1 MHFISFS
8 RTLLWSMPAQE
19 WAQNLWKFTH
29 RITGSPFSSSLLFR
43 IFPYPP
49 TSVLWPPENSFSWFF
64 WPESWISLR
73 VSATHVLHCCAALQ
87 VRPTLGQSH
96 EIRGENGERPYMTF
110 RSFDSPSQS
119 ACFCYFAEFFGTCFL
134 FLHFWLSSAK
144 EMGLSGFIPLL
155 LTSEILYL
163 LQILSSTTVPSLC
176 SSLFLLRFPKWPS
189 LFLYQAIALALL
201 CVKSVSPET

>member
-1 MHFISFS
+1 MVLMHFISFS

-87 VRPTLGQSH
+87 VGPTLGQSH

-119 ACFCYFAEFFGTCFL
+119 ACFC
-134 FLHFWLSSAK
+134 
-144 EMGLSGFIPLL
+144 LL
-155 LTSEILYL
+155 CGVLRYL
-163 LQILSSTTVPSLC
+163 LFVFTFLVVISKRDGPEWFYSTFANIRDPLPTSNFILHHCPVT
-176 SSLFLLRFPKWPS
+176 LL
-189 LFLYQAIALALL
+189 
-201 CVKSVSPET
+201 